1 MTVKEYD
8 NGKLIIYTIE
18 ELIEQLKVP
27 IIDGRN
33 DSSDDTDYGFS
44 MTHSFEEAN
53 NLMIKGDAKSQSKIL
68 EIKSK
73 LDYEVNSKQVNKVRS
88 RADVAG
94 YSPIVANAVMGLPKS
109 MINSYR
115 VPVKNKIVDIYINH
129 SVGAMMDA
137 ETIEFRGAYILSY
150 IDHLEQNGY
159 RVNLFAGAVS
169 YSSDDDEYSGFY
181 VKVKSSSQ
189 PMNILKAAFYVVHPS
204 FLRRIYFRILENES
218 RLKNKTYSGY
228 GQATNFAQQR
238 DLQNKM
244 LGKDVI
250 ILDKS
255 INLSEDKSYE
265 DNIKE
270 LEKFFS

>member
-1 MTVKEYD
+1 MAVKEYD

-18 ELIEQLKVP
+18 ELIEQLNVP
-27 IIDGRN
+27 IIDGRDN
-33 DSSDDTDYGFS
+33 SSDDDDYGFS
-44 MTHSFEEAN
+44 LTNSFEEAMD
-53 NLMIKGDAKSQSKIL
+53 LMIKGDVKSQSKIL
-68 EIKSK
+68 EIKTK
-73 LDYEVNSKQVNKVRS
+73 LDYEMNSKQSIKVRS

-129 SVGAMMDA
+129 SVGAFMSA

-159 RVNLFAGAVS
+159 RVNLYAGAFS
-169 YSSDDDEYSGFY
+169 YDAYEHDYSGMY
-181 VKVKSSSQ
+181 VKVKSASQ
-189 PMNILKAAFYVVHPS
+189 PLNTLKAAFYAVHPS

-218 RLKNKTYSGY
+218 RLNDKTHSGY
-228 GQATNFAQQR
+228 GQATNFSQQR
-238 DLQNKM
+238 NLQNKM

-250 ILDKS
+250 ILDRS
-255 INLSEDKSYE
+255 INLDEDKSYE
-265 DNIKE
+265 ENIKE

>member
-1 MTVKEYD
+1 MAVKEYD

-27 IIDGRN
+27 IIDGRD
-33 DSSDDTDYGFS
+33 DSSDDDDFS
-44 MTHSFEEAN
+44 FTHTNNFKEAN
-53 NLMIKGDAKSQSKIL
+53 DLMIKGDADSQSKIL
-68 EIKSK
+68 KIKSK
-73 LDYEVNSKQVNKVRS
+73 LDYEMNSKQVNKVRS

-129 SVGAMMDA
+129 SVGSFMSA
-137 ETIEFRGAYILSY
+137 ETIAFRGAYILSY
-150 IDHLEQNGY
+150 IDYLEQNGY
-159 RVNLFAGAVS
+159 RVNLFAGAFS
-169 YSSDDDEYSGFY
+169 YSPKDGEYSGFY
-181 VKVKSSSQ
+181 VKIKSSSQ
-189 PMNILKAAFYVVHPS
+189 PMNTLKTAFYVVHPS

-218 RLKNKTYSGY
+218 RLKDKTHNGY

-238 DLQNKM
+238 DLQTKM

-250 ILDKS
+250 ILDKT
-255 INLSEDKSYE
+255 IDLDEDNSYE
-265 DNIKE
+265 DNIKK
-270 LEKFFS
+270 LEKYFA

>member
-1 MTVKEYD
+1 MAVKEYD

-33 DSSDDTDYGFS
+33 DSSTDTDYGFS
-44 MTHSFEEAN
+44 HTHNFNEATD
-53 NLMIKGDAKSQSKIL
+53 LMIKGDVESQSKIL

-73 LDYEVNSKQVNKVRS
+73 LDYEMNSKQVSKVRS

-94 YSPIVANAVMGLPKS
+94 FSPIVANAVMGLPKS

-129 SVGAMMDA
+129 SVGGFMGA

-159 RVNLFAGAVS
+159 RVNLFAGAFS
-169 YSSDDDEYSGFY
+169 YSVDNNDYSVFY
-181 VKVKSSSQ
+181 VKIKSSSQ
-189 PMNILKAAFYVVHPS
+189 PMNTLKAAFYVIHPS
-204 FLRRIYFRILENES
+204 FLRRIYFRILENEP
-218 RLKNKTYSGY
+218 RLKDKTYSGY

-238 DLQNKM
+238 KIQNKM

-250 ILDKS
+250 ILDRS
-255 INLSEDKSYE
+255 IDLDEDNSYE
-265 DNIKE
+265 ENIKE
-270 LEKFFS
+270 LEKYFA

>member
-1 MTVKEYD
+1 MAVKEYD
-8 NGKLIIYTIE
+8 NGKLITYTIE
-18 ELIEQLKVP
+18 ELIDQLNEP
-27 IIDGRN
+27 IIDGRD
-33 DSSDDTDYGFS
+33 DSSDDNDYGFS
-44 MTHSFEEAN
+44 LTHSFKEAKD
-53 NLMIKGDAKSQSKIL
+53 LMIKGDVKSQSKIL

-73 LDYEVNSKQVNKVRS
+73 LDYEMNSKESIKVRS

-129 SVGAMMDA
+129 SVGAFMDA

-159 RVNLFAGAVS
+159 RVNLFSGAFS
-169 YSSDDDEYSGFY
+169 YNMEDDDYSGFY

-189 PMNILKAAFYVVHPS
+189 PLNTLKAAFYAVHPS
-204 FLRRIYFRILENES
+204 FLRRIYFRILENEP
-218 RLKNKTYSGY
+218 RLKDKTHSGY
-228 GQATNFAQQR
+228 GQATNFSQQR

-250 ILDKS
+250 ILDRS
-255 INLSEDKSYE
+255 INLDEDKSYE

>member
-1 MTVKEYD
+1 MAVKEYD

-18 ELIEQLKVP
+18 ELIEQLKLP
-27 IIDGRN
+27 IIEGRN
-33 DSSDDTDYGFS
+33 DSSDDDSFS
-44 MTHSFEEAN
+44 FTHTHNFDEAVD
-53 NLMIKGDAKSQSKIL
+53 LMIKGDVKSQSKIL

-73 LDYEVNSKQVNKVRS
+73 LDYEVNSKQVTKVRS

-115 VPVKNKIVDIYINH
+115 TPVKNKIVDIYINH
-129 SVGAMMDA
+129 SVGAFMDA

-159 RVNLFAGAVS
+159 RVNLFAGAFS
-169 YSSDDDEYSGFY
+169 YSADNDDYSGFY
-181 VKVKSSSQ
+181 VKIKSSSQ
-189 PMNILKAAFYVVHPS
+189 PMNILKTAFYVVHPS

-228 GQATNFAQQR
+228 GQATGFAQQR

-250 ILDKS
+250 ILDRS
-255 INLSEDKSYE
+255 INLDEDNSYE
-265 DNIKE
+265 ENIKE

>member
-1 MTVKEYD
+1 MAVKEYD

-18 ELIEQLKVP
+18 ELIEQLKLP
-27 IIDGRN
+27 IIEGRN
-33 DSSDDTDYGFS
+33 DSSDDDSFS
-44 MTHSFEEAN
+44 FTHTHNFDEAVD
-53 NLMIKGDAKSQSKIL
+53 LMIKGDVKSQSKIL

-73 LDYEVNSKQVNKVRS
+73 LDYEVNSKQVTKVRS

-115 VPVKNKIVDIYINH
+115 TPVKNKIVDIYINH
-129 SVGAMMDA
+129 SVGAFMDA

-169 YSSDDDEYSGFY
+169 YSADNDEYSGFY
-181 VKVKSSSQ
+181 VKIKSSSQ
-189 PMNILKAAFYVVHPS
+189 PMNILKTAFYVVHPS

-228 GQATNFAQQR
+228 GQATGFAQQR

-255 INLSEDKSYE
+255 IDLDEDKSYE
-265 DNIKE
+265 ENVKE

>member
-1 MTVKEYD
+1 MAVKEYD
-8 NGKLIIYTIE
+8 NGKLITYTIE
-18 ELIEQLKVP
+18 ELIEQLEMP
-27 IIDGRN
+27 IIDGRD
-33 DSSDDTDYGFS
+33 DSSDDNDYGFS
-44 MTHSFEEAN
+44 LTHSFKEAKD
-53 NLMIKGDAKSQSKIL
+53 LMIKGDVKSQSKIL

-73 LDYEVNSKQVNKVRS
+73 LDYEMNSKESIKVRS

-129 SVGAMMDA
+129 SVGAIMSA

-159 RVNLFAGAVS
+159 RVNLFAGAFS
-169 YSSDDDEYSGFY
+169 YNMESDDYSGFY
-181 VKVKSSSQ
+181 VKVKSASQ
-189 PMNILKAAFYVVHPS
+189 PLNTLKAAFYAVHPS

-218 RLKNKTYSGY
+218 RLDDKTHSGY
-228 GQATNFAQQR
+228 GQATNFSQQR

-244 LGKDVI
+244 LGEDVI

-255 INLSEDKSYE
+255 IDLDEDKSYE
-265 DNIKE
+265 ENIKE

>member
-33 DSSDDTDYGFS
+33 DSSDEDNFS
-44 MTHSFEEAN
+44 FTHTNNFKEAN
-53 NLMIKGDAKSQSKIL
+53 DLMIKGDAKSQSKIL

>member
-1 MTVKEYD
+1 MAVKEYD

-18 ELIEQLKVP
+18 ELIEQLNVP
-27 IIDGRN
+27 IIDGRDN
-33 DSSDDTDYGFS
+33 SSDDDDYGFS
-44 MTHSFEEAN
+44 LTNSFEEAMD
-53 NLMIKGDAKSQSKIL
+53 LMIKGDVKSQSKIL
-68 EIKSK
+68 EIKTK
-73 LDYEVNSKQVNKVRS
+73 LDYEMNSKQSIKVRS

-129 SVGAMMDA
+129 SVGAFMSA

-159 RVNLFAGAVS
+159 RVNLYAGAFS
-169 YSSDDDEYSGFY
+169 YDAYEYDYSGFY
-181 VKVKSSSQ
+181 VKVKSASQ
-189 PMNILKAAFYVVHPS
+189 PLNTLKAAFYAVHPS

-218 RLKNKTYSGY
+218 RLNDKTHSGY
-228 GQATNFAQQR
+228 GQATNFSQQR

-250 ILDKS
+250 ILDRS
-255 INLSEDKSYE
+255 INLDEDKSYE
-265 DNIKE
+265 ENIKE

>member
-1 MTVKEYD
+1 MAVKEYD

-27 IIDGRN
+27 IIEGRN
-33 DSSDDTDYGFS
+33 DSSDDDSFS
-44 MTHSFEEAN
+44 FTHTHNFDEAVD
-53 NLMIKGDAKSQSKIL
+53 LMIKGDVKSQSKIL

-73 LDYEVNSKQVNKVRS
+73 LDYEVNSKQVTKVRS

-115 VPVKNKIVDIYINH
+115 TPVKNKIVDIYINH
-129 SVGAMMDA
+129 SVGAFMDA

-169 YSSDDDEYSGFY
+169 YSADNDEYSGFY
-181 VKVKSSSQ
+181 VKIKSSSQ
-189 PMNILKAAFYVVHPS
+189 PMNILKTAFYVVHPS

-228 GQATNFAQQR
+228 GQATGFAQQR
-238 DLQNKM
+238 YLQNKM

-255 INLSEDKSYE
+255 IDLDEDKSYE
-265 DNIKE
+265 ENIKE

>member
-27 IIDGRN
+27 IIEGRD
-33 DSSDDTDYGFS
+33 DSSDDPDYGFS
-44 MTHSFEEAN
+44 LTHNFKEATD
-53 NLMIKGDAKSQSKIL
+53 LMIKGDEKSQSKIL

-73 LDYEVNSKQVNKVRS
+73 LDYEMNSKQVNKVRS
-88 RADVAG
+88 RSDVAG
-94 YSPIVANAVMGLPKS
+94 YSPIVANAIMGLPKS

-129 SVGAMMDA
+129 SVGAIMSA

-159 RVNLFAGAVS
+159 RVNLFAGAFS
-169 YSSDDDEYSGFY
+169 YGGGNDDYSGFY
-181 VKVKSSSQ
+181 VKIKSSSQ
-189 PMNILKAAFYVVHPS
+189 PMNTLKAAFYVVHPS

-218 RLKNKTYSGY
+218 RLKDKTHVGY
-228 GQATNFAQQR
+228 GQAINFEEQR
-238 DLQNKM
+238 ELQYKM

-250 ILDKS
+250 ILDRS
-255 INLSEDKSYE
+255 INLNENNSYE

-270 LEKFFS
+270 LEKYFA

>member
-1 MTVKEYD
+1 MAVKEYD

-18 ELIEQLKVP
+18 ELIEQLKLP
-27 IIDGRN
+27 IIEGRN
-33 DSSDDTDYGFS
+33 DSSTDTDYSFS
-44 MTHSFEEAN
+44 HTHNFDEAVD
-53 NLMIKGDAKSQSKIL
+53 LMIKGDVKSQSKIL

-73 LDYEVNSKQVNKVRS
+73 LDYEVNSKQVTKVRS

-115 VPVKNKIVDIYINH
+115 TPVKNKIVDIYINH
-129 SVGAMMDA
+129 SVGAFMDA
-137 ETIEFRGAYILSY
+137 ATIEFRGAYILSY

-169 YSSDDDEYSGFY
+169 YSADNDEYSGFY
-181 VKVKSSSQ
+181 VKIKNSSQ
-189 PMNILKAAFYVVHPS
+189 PMNILKTAFYVVHPS

-228 GQATNFAQQR
+228 GQATGFAQQR

-255 INLSEDKSYE
+255 IDLDEDKSYE
-265 DNIKE
+265 ENVKE